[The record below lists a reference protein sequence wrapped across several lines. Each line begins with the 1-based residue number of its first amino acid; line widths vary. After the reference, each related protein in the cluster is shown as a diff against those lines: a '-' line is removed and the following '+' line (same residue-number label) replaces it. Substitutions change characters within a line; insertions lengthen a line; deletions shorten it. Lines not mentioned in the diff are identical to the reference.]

1 MILIVLTDSRQK
13 DPDNSNIAYRESTKE
28 SRQFQYYL
36 QTVDKGIPTLPILPA
51 DSRQK
56 YSDDYN
62 IPYRQSANVSRHNA
76 KFPTDS
82 RQKYSDDSNI
92 THRQSTKVSR
102 QFQYYLQTVD
112 KGIPTLPILPA
123 DSRQN
128 IPTIIIFPTD
138 SRQKY
143 PDDSNIT
150 YRQ

>member
-13 DPDNSNIAYRESTKE
+13 YPDNSNIAYRESTKE

-82 RQKYSDDSNI
+82 RQKYPDDSNI